1 MSNFVEPVVV
11 NSPTSRETSSKL
23 DGVDPAASS
32 PQVKLSSVFSSLDP
46 TSPFTDC
53 NAESPDYLYR
63 DPIDFT
69 IGEPDSILLP
79 YDRLAA
85 SVDRVI
91 HGTNAYDAL
100 AYSDFGGYGRLRE
113 QIADWRRVNPTN
125 VLITN
130 GAMQGIY
137 LAAAALIDRESDDAV
152 LMEEPVFPEAR
163 RIFQLAGA
171 RVDPIPMTQSGPD
184 LDAVE
189 KALRTGKYKA
199 FYTVSDFQNPTGTLI
214 DAEGK
219 RRLAQLAERYGIAI
233 VADNPYH
240 DLWFNQEPAQF
251 PQELRMAQRGAHLFE
266 IGSFSKILGPGL
278 RLGWL
283 IADAETVRLLASYRR
298 SLDGHP
304 STFMQYVVSDVLSDT
319 EWFHGFLAH
328 TRAFYAAKA
337 QVLYQALA
345 EAFSMGTGTGADNF
359 SEGQTDDSADGAA
372 SLVLPQGGYFLW
384 GTFPAWFD
392 LSSPQVRYQLSRFNV
407 HVLPGTAFYFD
418 SERAQG
424 RRTRNTARLS
434 FARLPESDLVEG
446 ARRLGEINMLLRQ

>member
-1 MSNFVEPVVV
+1 MSNFIEPVAV
-11 NSPTSRETSSKL
+11 NNATPRETSFKL
-23 DGVDPAASS
+23 NGVDSAVSF
-32 PQVKLSSVFSSLDP
+32 PQVKLSNVFSSLDT
-46 TSPFTDC
+46 TSPFTNR

-63 DPIDFT
+63 DSIDFT
-69 IGEPDSILLP
+69 IGEPDSTLLP

-85 SVDRVI
+85 SVDRVM
-91 HGTNAYDAL
+91 HGTSAYDAL
-100 AYSDFGGYGRLRE
+100 AYSDFGGYERLRE
-113 QIADWRRVNPTN
+113 QIADWRGVDAAN

-137 LAAAALIDRESDDAV
+137 LAAAALIDRESGDAV

-171 RVDPIPMTQSGPD
+171 HVDPIPITQSGPD

-189 KALRTGKYKA
+189 KALQVGKYKA

-214 DAEGK
+214 DVEGK

-240 DLWFNQEPAQF
+240 DLWFNREPAQF
-251 PQELRMAQRGAHLFE
+251 PRELRMTERGAHLFE

-283 IADAETVRLLASYRR
+283 IADAETVQLLASYRR

-304 STFMQYVVSDVLSDT
+304 STFMQYVISDVLSDT
-319 EWFHGFLAH
+319 EWFHDFLAH
-328 TRAFYAAKA
+328 TRDFYAMKA
-337 QVLYQALA
+337 RVLYTALV
-345 EAFSMGTGTGADNF
+345 EAFSVNADAGTDSFCA
-359 SEGQTDDSADGAA
+359 GQPNDSADSAA
-372 SLVLPQGGYFLW
+372 SFMLPQGGYFLW
-384 GTFPAWFD
+384 GTFPTWFD

-407 HVLPGTAFYFD
+407 HVLSGTAFYFD
-418 SERAQG
+418 SEHAQD

-434 FARLPESDLVEG
+434 FARLPEPELVEG
-446 ARRLGEINMLLRQ
+446 ARRLGEISMLLRQ